1 MSALPQVGG
10 GTEVASAH
18 GLMGHGDSSLWP
30 RISWEEPF
38 ASPRQRLKCGAIL
51 GWSHHNWMS
60 TYRASAWSFL
70 QTFPAGSP
78 RQWLRCFTLTESI
91 CLHSFADEKQHVAEA
106 YLKRDF
112 HSCRASW
119 STARGTLPAFGR
131 SPTHGLEVV
140 HLSTSHPRG
149 PKVVLSVLNLQG
161 VRVRVCVHA
170 RVCV

>member
-1 MSALPQVGG
+1 MSTLPQVGG

-38 ASPRQRLKCGAIL
+38 ASPRGTSVAPCL
-51 GWSHHNWMS
+51 GQSYHNRMS

-78 RQWLRCFTLTESI
+78 RQWLRCLTLTESI
-91 CLHSFADEKQHVAEA
+91 CLRSFSEKKQHVTEA

-112 HSCRASW
+112 HSRRASW
-119 STARGTLPAFGR
+119 STARGSLPAFGH

-140 HLSTSHPRG
+140 HLLTSHPWG

-161 VRVRVCVHA
+161 VRVHVCVHA
-170 RVCV
+170 